1 MDGWFAIYVPF
12 NSISLI
18 SGRCEDDNDRLCAM
32 EHGCG
37 WKDFRFQQVSK
48 PGPPDQ
54 QASA

>member
-37 WKDFRFQQVSK
+37 LKDFRFQQ
-48 PGPPDQ
+48 PPDQ